1 MVAHDSVM
9 ADVVLLLDAVACFH
23 HSSYIPATPYF
34 SSRNISCSVLPP
46 VSSVLLTCQLQK
58 KGDYVF
64 EGDDDYFDD
73 GEDED
78 EEGRRG
84 RGESHHQTTIVHC
97 CWMLLKPSLLI

>member
-1 MVAHDSVM
+1 MQSSGWLCFSCVACCSAAHTP
-9 ADVVLLLDAVACFH
+9 LLL
-23 HSSYIPATPYF
+23 
-34 SSRNISCSVLPP
+34 
-46 VSSVLLTCQLQK
+46 LTDVLQK

-84 RGESHHQTTIVHC
+84 RGELLG
-97 CWMLLKPSLLI
+97 WMARC